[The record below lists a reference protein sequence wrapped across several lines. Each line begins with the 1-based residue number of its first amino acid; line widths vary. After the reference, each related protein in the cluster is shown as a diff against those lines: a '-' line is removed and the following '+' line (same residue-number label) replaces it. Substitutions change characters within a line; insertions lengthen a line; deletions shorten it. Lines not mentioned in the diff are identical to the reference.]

1 MRNLPHSFSFFPDFF
16 VLRGVPHNHTYLLTE
31 ILEIQGETMSDKHK
45 PGIGYEHPNSHQI
58 QIGSIVTFFIIWL
71 LDSFLIQFALDVRNI
86 IPLALR
92 VILFIIGLIV
102 SYLLFKYSHEKIF
115 LPPGQKSQLVT
126 DGAYSYVRHPM
137 YISIL
142 VLLLSFYFISLSFLA
157 LIVWFIAVFFFNRM
171 MIFEEAELLKALGT
185 EYREY
190 MNQVSRWIPRV
201 SSFKR

>member
-1 MRNLPHSFSFFPDFF
+1 
-16 VLRGVPHNHTYLLTE
+16 
-31 ILEIQGETMSDKHK
+31 MSDKHK

-86 IPLALR
+86 VPLALR

-102 SYLLFKYSHEKIF
+102 SYLLFNYSHEKIF

-137 YISIL
+137 YISVL

-157 LIVWFIAVFFFNRM
+157 LIVWLIAVFFFDRM